1 MAAIPTQ
8 CPFKKEIKT
17 FDKKVL
23 SFHHCDI
30 LERRTFLSLDNFK
43 PFNYAYLVYKVLHN
57 LASPPLHG
65 FFQRLKVVGGSL

>member
-1 MAAIPTQ
+1 MEAILTQ

-30 LERRTFLSLDNFK
+30 LERTEVT
-43 PFNYAYLVYKVLHN
+43 YVTEYVN
-57 LASPPLHG
+57 LCKGWTMTLFSSRSAV
-65 FFQRLKVVGGSL
+65 Q